1 MKRNM
6 LGIPLLLAAASAVA
20 LTTTTPAPSA
30 GKMKWDD
37 VSSPPAV
44 AKAKAMADDSSGVRN
59 GTLEAVSV
67 GSGTFHVYGQKLNF
81 DTKRVKVFGKDGKA
95 ATIYSLRAG
104 AKVRFTMDPADA
116 SHRRV
121 AVIYLD

>member
-1 MKRNM
+1 MRLKTI
-6 LGIPLLLAAASAVA
+6 GILSFLVTAPAMAI
-20 LTTTTPAPSA
+20 TTTTPAPSA
-30 GKMKWDD
+30 GKMNWDAMS
-37 VSSPPAV
+37 SSPA
-44 AKAKAMADDSSGVRN
+44 AAKAMADDSSGMRK

-67 GSGTFHVYGQKLNF
+67 GGGTFHVYGQRLNF

-104 AKVRFTMDPADA
+104 AKVRFTMDPADP